1 MKKTNNTALT
11 TAKLRASSMLLAA
24 SMLIGGMTM
33 LNGCRKNEDNTVT
46 EKTETVHE
54 QSASFLSDPNAEEI
68 IQIPAVKTE
77 NYSLSVTD
85 MTYYFRT
92 VYNSYVSMLESY
104 GLSDYIVIDPSKSL
118 KEQECTMASEGT
130 WYDFFL
136 TMTISEVEKLLA
148 CAEQAKASGIALTEE
163 DHSQIEAAVAKF
175 DEYADDAGVTTEEY
189 LEALYGKKVTA
200 DTLRKHFELQQLYQ
214 KYISLAEQLADTSD
228 GTVERIYA
236 ADPKQYDTTE
246 YISFTFDFNDLY
258 LEEGE
263 QTDETGDAF
272 LTKDRDEA
280 VKKSREDAGNLK
292 ADLDRA
298 DTLEERQKIFED
310 FLKDYLTDEFGLTDA
325 EYEAQKDSFIKTATY
340 IKDDKTLSWAFDEHT
355 KAGDVKMFTE
365 KEAHEHKEGDDE
377 SALAD
382 IYTVVLI
389 TREAGRD
396 ESMATADVRHILFS
410 KDEYEDDTKVREAL
424 EELEAV
430 LGTDRFVSKFEE
442 LAKEYSADTANKN
455 NGGLMENCRK
465 GMFVKA
471 FDEWVFGGKNA
482 EGDLGMTYTEEYGW
496 HIVYI
501 DKAGLPEWKYS
512 IVSEIRENAVSSAI
526 ETAAEKNT
534 VTVDE
539 ELLKKEMDV

>member
-1 MKKTNNTALT
+1 
-11 TAKLRASSMLLAA
+11 
-24 SMLIGGMTM
+24 MLIGGMTM
-33 LNGCRKNEDNTVT
+33 LNGCRKNEDNIVT

-92 VYNSYVSMLESY
+92 VYHSYVSMLESY
-104 GLSDYIVIDPSKSL
+104 GLSDYIVIDRSKSL

-163 DHSQIEAAVAKF
+163 DHSIIETSVAKF

-236 ADPKQYDTTE
+236 ADSKQYDTAE

-263 QTDETGDAF
+263 QIDEPGDAF

-280 VKKSREDAGNLK
+280 VKKSREDAGKLK
-292 ADLDRA
+292 ADLDLA
-298 DTLEERQKIFED
+298 DTLEERQKIFEE

-340 IKDDKTLSWAFDEHT
+340 TKNDETLVWAFDEHT

-365 KEAHEHKEGDDE
+365 KEEHEHEEGDDE
-377 SALAD
+377 SALAE

-410 KDEYEDDTKVREAL
+410 KDDYEDDTKAKEVLA
-424 EELEAV
+424 ELEKLVGDDGFTA
-430 LGTDRFVSKFEE
+430 KFEE
-442 LAKEYSADTANKN
+442 LAKEYSADTSNKDK
-455 NGGLMENCRK
+455 GGLMEDCYK
-465 GMFVKA
+465 GQFVTE
-471 FDEWVFGGKNA
+471 FDEWVFGGENA
-482 EGDLGMTYTEEYGW
+482 EGSLGIVKTEDYGW

-501 DKAGLPEWKYS
+501 EKEGLPTW
-512 IVSEIRENAVSSAI
+512 
-526 ETAAEKNT
+526 KNT
-534 VTVDE
+534 IINEIEADARSEAETKAADTYTVTQDDN
-539 ELLKKEMDV
+539 KMSKWIDA